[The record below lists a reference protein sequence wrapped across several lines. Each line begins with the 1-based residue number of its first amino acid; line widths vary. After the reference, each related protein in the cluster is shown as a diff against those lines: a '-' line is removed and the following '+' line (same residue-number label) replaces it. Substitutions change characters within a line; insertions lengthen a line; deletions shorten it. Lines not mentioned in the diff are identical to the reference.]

1 MSFQQG
7 LSGLNGAQRALDV
20 ISNNVAN
27 TSTVGF
33 KQARAQFADVYAATL
48 EGAAGSQIGI
58 GTNIDSVAQ
67 QFTQGNITVTDNPLD
82 VAINGQGFY
91 RMSKAG
97 AISYTRNGQFGTDKD
112 GYLVNAENYRLTGYL
127 ANASGVILP
136 SLPAEIRIDTADL
149 APRAST
155 AAEVG
160 INLDSRE
167 PQPAGAAAWTPAFLA
182 SGTVPAPD
190 MYNGSTAL
198 TTFDSLGNAHVLT
211 LYFVKQA
218 AAGNWDAYAQMDT
231 PSATNPVQLAAAS
244 PALTFDTS
252 GQLTSAMPMSLSF
265 PVGSGAASP
274 LAFTLDFTG
283 STQFGTVFG
292 VNRLTQDGYTAGRLA
307 GLTIGADGV
316 VKGRYS
322 NGQARDMAQV
332 VLSDFANPNGLVSL
346 GGNQWAETS
355 ESGAPLTGVPGSGSL
370 GSLQSAAL
378 EDSNVDLTKELVDMI
393 TQQRSYQANAQS
405 IRTQDQLM
413 QTLVN
418 LR

>member
-20 ISNNVAN
+20 IGNNVAN

-33 KQARAQFADVYAATL
+33 KQARAQFADVFAATL
-48 EGAAGSQIGI
+48 EGAAGSQVGI
-58 GTNIDSVAQ
+58 GTTVDSVAQ
-67 QFTQGNITVTDNPLD
+67 QFTQGNITISDNPLD

-91 RMSKAG
+91 RMSRDG

-112 GYLVNAENYRLTGYL
+112 GFLVNAGNYRLTGYL
-127 ANASGVILP
+127 ADATGTILP
-136 SLPAEIRIDTADL
+136 SLPAEIRIDTSDL
-149 APRAST
+149 VPQATASAT
-155 AAEVG
+155 VG
-160 INLDSRE
+160 LNLDSRE
-167 PQPAGAAAWTPAFLA
+167 AVATGAAAWTGAFLA
-182 SGTVPAPD
+182 SGALPTPD
-190 MYNGSTAL
+190 MYNSSTAL
-198 TTFDSLGNAHVLT
+198 TAFDTLGNAHVLT

-218 AAGNWDAYAQMDT
+218 AAGAWDAYSQMDT
-231 PSATNPVQLAAAS
+231 PSAANPVQLAGAS
-244 PALTFDTS
+244 PALAFDTS
-252 GQLTSAMPMSLSF
+252 GQLASAMPLSLSF
-265 PVGSGAASP
+265 PVTSGAASP
-274 LAFTLDFTG
+274 LAFGLDFTG
-283 STQFGTVFG
+283 STQFGTAFG
-292 VNRLTQDGYTAGRLA
+292 VNRLAQDGYTAGRLA
-307 GLTIGADGV
+307 GVTVGADGV
-316 VKGRYS
+316 VQGRYT

-355 ESGAPLTGVPGSGSL
+355 ESGVPLTGAPGSGSL
-370 GSLQSAAL
+370 GVLQSAAL
-378 EDSNVDLTKELVDMI
+378 EESNVDLTEELVNMI